1 MNENTILLITN
12 LFLFVLCAGLFII
25 IPYLTRKSFLFGVK
39 IPAEEAGCKEAVQ
52 MKKSYII
59 TCLLGSLILFTVCVV
74 QYLFWPEKTLIAT
87 LYLPLLIIPLYLIAF
102 VPNWKKAVL
111 LKEEKKWAV
120 SGTLYADTQSSQ
132 ARGDLSSIPFAWYII
147 SGLIVIAIFIA
158 TIARYP
164 LLPDFFPVHFDI
176 NMEPDRWAQKSMWSV
191 LQMPLFSLGLLIMM
205 FFVSITIVKA
215 KLQIDPNNPKLSF
228 AQHRVYRRRMGHAI
242 GFITLVIILLMIFPS
257 LIILI
262 PDSSSLAFLSGE
274 ALGWIIT
281 ILSILSVVPIIVVI
295 IITGQGGCKVKIKP
309 EDLNNESDNT
319 AFSGKSKIPGR
330 GDDKHWLLG
339 MFYYNYDDPAIV
351 IEARFGS
358 KISFNFAHLPVKIGV
373 GIMALAL
380 IALYVWM
387 TVLLV

>member
-1 MNENTILLITN
+1 MNENVILLLTN

-39 IPAEEAGCKEAVQ
+39 IPAEEAGCNEAMQ
-52 MKKSYII
+52 MKRSYII
-59 TCLLGSLILFTVCVV
+59 TCLTGSVVLLAVCVM
-74 QYLFWPEKTLIAT
+74 QFLLWPHMTLVAT

-111 LKEEKKWAV
+111 LKEERKWAV

-132 ARGDLSSIPFAWYII
+132 ARGDLSSIPFAWYIL
-147 SGLIVIAIFIA
+147 SGLIVLAIFIA

-164 LLPDFFPVHFDI
+164 LLPDSFPVHFDI
-176 NMEPDRWAQKSMWSV
+176 NMEPDRWAEKSMWNV
-191 LQMPLFSLGLLIMM
+191 MQMPLFSLGLLIMM
-205 FFVSITIVKA
+205 FFVSISIVKA

-242 GFITLVIILLMIFPS
+242 GFITLVVILLMIFPS

-262 PDSSSLAFLSGE
+262 PASSFSVFLSGQ
-274 ALGWIIT
+274 ALGWIII

-295 IITGQGGCKVKIKP
+295 VVTGQGGCKVKIKP
-309 EDLNNESDNT
+309 EDLENDSTNSAVSIKTKN
-319 AFSGKSKIPGR
+319 PGR

-339 MFYYNYDDPAIV
+339 MFYYNPDDPAIV

-373 GIMALAL
+373 GILAL
-380 IALYVWM
+380 TLVAMYIWL